1 VVIFGR
7 ASSWHLL
14 VSMVTDVSARAVIA
28 GLVTL
33 VLVIAGTAGG
43 GVGGGLTMLGLCVL
57 VLGVVGVAR
66 GRIAMLGVGSRRGGA
81 FVLVTG
87 LVVICVGAA
96 LTPVP
101 AEPTA
106 RPASAAL
113 SASSPEASAS
123 PTSSGTPTS
132 VVSTVTTAGSTSSTG
147 TALAA
152 LAALEVKGRG
162 SKAGYD
168 RELFGQAWFDADR
181 NGCDTRNDVLR
192 RDLAARTLKND
203 CKVLAGTLFDP
214 YTASTIR
221 FVYGGASEVDIDH
234 VVAVSDAWQKG
245 AARWTAGKRLAFAN
259 DPLNLLAVDAHTN
272 RSKGDGDTATW
283 LPPNKAFRCSYVAR
297 QVAVKLKYQVSVTTA
312 EKSAMQRVLGGC
324 PTLALP
330 SRGTA
335 PTVAA
340 LPRSSRTSAPATT
353 RATSRTTKPA
363 SDADVRAGVHPG
375 SFCAPAGALGRTTSG
390 TLMRCRTSA
399 TDTRNRWRRA

>member
-1 VVIFGR
+1 VHANHEKGQMSDATSVSAALVLLGVGVCAAGLTAVLFGR
-7 ASSWHLL
+7 AKPLPLRSRRQGLAAL
-14 VSMVTDVSARAVIA
+14 CA
-28 GLVTL
+28 GAMLM
-33 VLVIAGTAGG
+33 IAGTAITTAADPSETSMTDQVTIGTRAAG
-43 GVGGGLTMLGLCVL
+43 PTAPAQATTSPTTATTAATTATTVAAAVAVDRL
-57 VLGVVGVAR
+57 VVR
-66 GRIAMLGVGSRRGGA
+66 GRGPK
-81 FVLVTG
+81 T
-87 LVVICVGAA
+87 
-96 LTPVP
+96 
-101 AEPTA
+101 
-106 RPASAAL
+106 
-113 SASSPEASAS
+113 
-123 PTSSGTPTS
+123 
-132 VVSTVTTAGSTSSTG
+132 
-147 TALAA
+147 
-152 LAALEVKGRG
+152 
-162 SKAGYD
+162 GYD
-168 RELFGQAWFDADR
+168 RELFGQSWFDADR
-181 NGCDTRNDVLR
+181 NGCDTRNDILR
-192 RDLAARTLKND
+192 RDLVARAMKND
-203 CKVLAGTLFDP
+203 CKVLAGTLLDP

-353 RATSRTTKPA
+353 RATSRATKPA